1 MIDQSSATAT
11 INTYVECCRQ
21 GNVEGLQQIFHQQAT
36 MYGYLNGEL
45 MLGTPEVFYQAVS
58 TAPSP
63 VVSGEP
69 YHAKL
74 SCVEATDQTA
84 TVLLKESS
92 YWGMNFTNS
101 FQLIKTGDKWFI
113 VSKLFQ
119 SEQP

>member
-1 MIDQSSATAT
+1 
-11 INTYVECCRQ
+11 
-21 GNVEGLQQIFHQQAT
+21 

-69 YHAKL
+69 YQAEL
-74 SCVEATDQTA
+74 SCAQATDQTA
-84 TVLLKESS
+84 TVLLTESS

-101 FQLIKTGDKWFI
+101 FQLVKTGDKWFI

-119 SEQP
+119 SE